1 MWRILLFAILV
12 SSASCRY
19 LGDRGLDFLDQF
31 RGTVGVGTEVGVR
44 GRAAGLVDTG
54 IMMGAKP
61 NATALGWKYGKPLF
75 LNSRDARFDGD
86 QAEIVKATS
95 VINLDYATGAYDT
108 ARSSAAILPFL
119 LTWTDSTPTAYEW
132 TVPEEGEEFEDMHW
146 IWSKETTKNNRYA
159 QIHAFDVEL
168 GVGLGVYAETGF
180 SIGESIDFL
189 LGIFTIDL
197 AKDDGRL
204 GVEQP

>member
-1 MWRILLFAILV
+1 MWRVLLLALCLLT
-12 SSASCRY
+12 SCRY

-31 RGTVGVGTEVGVR
+31 KGSVGVGTEVGVR
-44 GRAAGLVDTG
+44 AKAAGLVETG

-61 NATALGWKYGKPLF
+61 NATALGWRYGKPLF

-86 QAEIVKATS
+86 QAELVKVTS

-119 LTWTDSTPTAYEW
+119 LTWTDATPTAYEW

-146 IWSKETTKNNRYA
+146 IWSGETTKNNRYA
-159 QIHAFDVEL
+159 QLHAFDVEL
-168 GVGLGVYAETGF
+168 EVGLFVYADSGF

-204 GVEQP
+204 GVKKP